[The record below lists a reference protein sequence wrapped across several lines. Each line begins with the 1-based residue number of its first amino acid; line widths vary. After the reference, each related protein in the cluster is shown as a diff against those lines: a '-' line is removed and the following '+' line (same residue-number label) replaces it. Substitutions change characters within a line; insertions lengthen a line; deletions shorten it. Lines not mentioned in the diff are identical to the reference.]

1 VASLPPV
8 AQGPVKGVHKDRNGV
23 WGSWEGGEFWHGTS
37 LKSLEVELPEVEL
50 HNKAV
55 TDCVFPFADE
65 GLTWKPLP
73 PRMALMWEQS
83 EWEQKRAKAKRNREE
98 EETE

>member
-1 VASLPPV
+1 
-8 AQGPVKGVHKDRNGV
+8 VKGIHKDRNGV

-37 LKSLEVELPEVEL
+37 LKSPEVEL
-50 HNKAV
+50 HNKAI